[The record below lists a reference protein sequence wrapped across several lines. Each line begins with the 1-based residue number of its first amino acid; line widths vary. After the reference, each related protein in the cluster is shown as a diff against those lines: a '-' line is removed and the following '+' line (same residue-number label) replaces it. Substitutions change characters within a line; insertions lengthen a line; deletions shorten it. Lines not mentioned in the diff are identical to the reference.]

1 MRVARL
7 QPGEHFFYVC
17 ALHAAVFTVRV
28 RGGYSYGM
36 SNGSESPRRL
46 LFRAHL
52 TPHRSLSRRAFRRV
66 MIAVTL
72 FSLAVSTVTFFAGAW
87 PVFGFMGL
95 DIALVYFAFRLSYR
109 SGLLS
114 ETLELDEQMLTV
126 ERTDPRGAS
135 RSWRLQ
141 PAWLKVELAEPILPQ
156 TPVVLRTHGQT
167 LPIGIFLHPR
177 QRREI
182 AADLRGAL
190 ARWRQPGALFE

>member
-1 MRVARL
+1 M
-7 QPGEHFFYVC
+7 
-17 ALHAAVFTVRV
+17 TD
-28 RGGYSYGM
+28 
-36 SNGSESPRRL
+36 GSESPRRL

-52 TPHRSLSRRAFRRV
+52 TPHRSLSPRAFRRI

-72 FSLAVSTVTFFAGAW
+72 FSLTVSTVTFFAGAW

-95 DIALVYFAFRLSYR
+95 DIALVYFAFRISYR
-109 SGLLS
+109 SGLVS
-114 ETLELDEQMLTV
+114 ETLELDEQALTV

-135 RSWRLQ
+135 HRWRLQ

-156 TPVVLRTHGQT
+156 TPVVLRTHGET
-167 LPIGIFLHPR
+167 LPIAVFLHPK

-190 ARWRQPGALFE
+190 ARWRRPGALFE

>member
-1 MRVARL
+1 
-7 QPGEHFFYVC
+7 
-17 ALHAAVFTVRV
+17 
-28 RGGYSYGM
+28 M

-46 LFRAHL
+46 LFQAHL

-95 DIALVYFAFRLSYR
+95 DIALVYIALKVSYR
-109 SGLLS
+109 RGLVS
-114 ETLELDEQMLTV
+114 ETLELDDKTLTV
-126 ERTDPRGAS
+126 ERTDPRGTS

-167 LPIGIFLHPR
+167 LPIGVFLHPK
-177 QRREI
+177 QRREV
-182 AADLRGAL
+182 AADLRDAL
-190 ARWRQPGALFE
+190 ARWRQPGPLFE